1 MNYIQNKLDA
11 FDDNKF
17 FKILN
22 IPIDK
27 VYAEKD
33 GLRFDLQEIN
43 IKEIIEQAIT
53 EAYNKGQTDYHNHIV
68 EKVKNEPNPFMGEN
82 DKKDHHTGW
91 EYAKKDILSLL
102 QDTNPKE

>member
-1 MNYIQNKLDA
+1 MSYIQNKLDE

-22 IPIDK
+22 IPTDK

-43 IKEIIEQAIT
+43 IKEIIEQALT
-53 EAYNKGQTDYHNHIV
+53 EAYNKGQTDYHNYIV
-68 EKVKNEPNPFMGEN
+68 EKIKNKDGEYTVEN
-82 DKKDHHTGW
+82 RDGTKVEFLEKKLL
-91 EYAKKDILSLL
+91 LSLL
-102 QDTNPKE
+102 QDTNK

>member
-1 MNYIQNKLDA
+1 MNYIQNKLDEFDKEFPNPLYDDFILGSPEITESLKA
-11 FDDNKF
+11 F
-17 FKILN
+17 
-22 IPIDK
+22 
-27 VYAEKD
+27 
-33 GLRFDLQEIN
+33 
-43 IKEIIEQAIT
+43 IKQAI
-53 EAYNKGQTDYHNHIV
+53 TDYHNYIV